1 MRSLLLLL
9 YAVVFSGMPLVNFAV
24 LFFTLCSF
32 SVNFG
37 TCPLTFHGKTCK
49 IELFPEGSKPSFIQ
63 SCNHKEGLITNLSR
77 RNFIKIAGLSAA
89 AVAGAALFTGC
100 SGQLMLP
107 VRFSATVIG
116 KDIQKALDTKQFS
129 VVASLK
135 PDAQENAIN
144 AFVRRQLPLS
154 MYEVDFIERKTDTLD
169 GKETDYLFV
178 TLKNS

>member
-1 MRSLLLLL
+1 M
-9 YAVVFSGMPLVNFAV
+9 
-24 LFFTLCSF
+24 
-32 SVNFG
+32 
-37 TCPLTFHGKTCK
+37 
-49 IELFPEGSKPSFIQ
+49 
-63 SCNHKEGLITNLSR
+63 NLSR
-77 RNFIKIAGLSAA
+77 RNFMKIAGLSAA

-116 KDIQKALDTKQFS
+116 IETQKALDTQQFS
-129 VVASLK
+129 VVADLSE
-135 PDAQENAIN
+135 DAQKNAIN
-144 AFVRRQLPLS
+144 AFVRSQLRQP

>member
-1 MRSLLLLL
+1 M
-9 YAVVFSGMPLVNFAV
+9 
-24 LFFTLCSF
+24 
-32 SVNFG
+32 
-37 TCPLTFHGKTCK
+37 
-49 IELFPEGSKPSFIQ
+49 
-63 SCNHKEGLITNLSR
+63 NLSR

-169 GKETDYLFV
+169 GKETDYLFLPAALGREIFRV
-178 TLKNS
+178 PFCFDALQKTGVSVQKQSCTPVGFCYIMRRNAKHPRFYRKDRSPCEFVFIPSAARST

>member
-1 MRSLLLLL
+1 M
-9 YAVVFSGMPLVNFAV
+9 
-24 LFFTLCSF
+24 
-32 SVNFG
+32 
-37 TCPLTFHGKTCK
+37 TFHGKTCK

-63 SCNHKEGLITNLSR
+63 SCNHKEGL
-77 RNFIKIAGLSAA
+77 IKIAGLSAA

>member
-1 MRSLLLLL
+1 M
-9 YAVVFSGMPLVNFAV
+9 
-24 LFFTLCSF
+24 
-32 SVNFG
+32 
-37 TCPLTFHGKTCK
+37 
-49 IELFPEGSKPSFIQ
+49 
-63 SCNHKEGLITNLSR
+63 NLSR

-144 AFVRRQLPLS
+144 AFVSIARHGQLPLS

>member
-1 MRSLLLLL
+1 M
-9 YAVVFSGMPLVNFAV
+9 
-24 LFFTLCSF
+24 
-32 SVNFG
+32 
-37 TCPLTFHGKTCK
+37 
-49 IELFPEGSKPSFIQ
+49 
-63 SCNHKEGLITNLSR
+63 NLSR

-135 PDAQENAIN
+135 PDRPGERHQRFCETSASPVY
-144 AFVRRQLPLS
+144 VRGR
-154 MYEVDFIERKTDTLD
+154 FH
-169 GKETDYLFV
+169 
-178 TLKNS
+178 

>member
-1 MRSLLLLL
+1 M
-9 YAVVFSGMPLVNFAV
+9 
-24 LFFTLCSF
+24 
-32 SVNFG
+32 
-37 TCPLTFHGKTCK
+37 
-49 IELFPEGSKPSFIQ
+49 
-63 SCNHKEGLITNLSR
+63 NLSR

-144 AFVRRQLPLS
+144 AFVRRQLPHVLCTRS
-154 MYEVDFIERKTDTLD
+154 MFIERKTDTLD
-169 GKETDYLFV
+169 GKDESDYLFV
-178 TLKNS
+178 NNLKVINSKINVALQVAVSYPAALRTAADALCSVPFCPVLTHCKRPVSPCKNSLAPRWASVI

>member
-1 MRSLLLLL
+1 M
-9 YAVVFSGMPLVNFAV
+9 
-24 LFFTLCSF
+24 
-32 SVNFG
+32 
-37 TCPLTFHGKTCK
+37 
-49 IELFPEGSKPSFIQ
+49 
-63 SCNHKEGLITNLSR
+63 NLSR

-144 AFVRRQLPLS
+144 AFVRRQLHLS

>member
-1 MRSLLLLL
+1 M
-9 YAVVFSGMPLVNFAV
+9 
-24 LFFTLCSF
+24 
-32 SVNFG
+32 
-37 TCPLTFHGKTCK
+37 
-49 IELFPEGSKPSFIQ
+49 
-63 SCNHKEGLITNLSR
+63 NLSR

-100 SGQLMLP
+100 SGQLML
-107 VRFSATVIG
+107 RFSATVIG

-169 GKETDYLFV
+169 GKETDYLYV
-178 TLKNS
+178 TLKTS

>member
-1 MRSLLLLL
+1 M
-9 YAVVFSGMPLVNFAV
+9 
-24 LFFTLCSF
+24 
-32 SVNFG
+32 
-37 TCPLTFHGKTCK
+37 
-49 IELFPEGSKPSFIQ
+49 
-63 SCNHKEGLITNLSR
+63 NLSR

-154 MYEVDFIERKTDTLD
+154 MCTRSISLSARPIHWTARRPIICSLP
-169 GKETDYLFV
+169 
-178 TLKNS
+178 

>member
-1 MRSLLLLL
+1 M
-9 YAVVFSGMPLVNFAV
+9 
-24 LFFTLCSF
+24 
-32 SVNFG
+32 
-37 TCPLTFHGKTCK
+37 
-49 IELFPEGSKPSFIQ
+49 
-63 SCNHKEGLITNLSR
+63 NLSR
-77 RNFIKIAGLSAA
+77 RNFMKIAGLSAA

-100 SGQLMLP
+100 SGSGQLMLP
-107 VRFSATVIG
+107 VRFSDTVIG

>member
-1 MRSLLLLL
+1 M
-9 YAVVFSGMPLVNFAV
+9 
-24 LFFTLCSF
+24 
-32 SVNFG
+32 
-37 TCPLTFHGKTCK
+37 
-49 IELFPEGSKPSFIQ
+49 
-63 SCNHKEGLITNLSR
+63 NLSR

-107 VRFSATVIG
+107 VRFSVTVIG
-116 KDIQKALDTKQFS
+116 KETQKALDTQQFS
-129 VVASLK
+129 VVADLSE
-135 PDAQENAIN
+135 DAQKNAIN
-144 AFVRRQLPLS
+144 AFVRSQLRQP

>member
-1 MRSLLLLL
+1 M
-9 YAVVFSGMPLVNFAV
+9 
-24 LFFTLCSF
+24 
-32 SVNFG
+32 
-37 TCPLTFHGKTCK
+37 
-49 IELFPEGSKPSFIQ
+49 
-63 SCNHKEGLITNLSR
+63 NLSR

-100 SGQLMLP
+100 SGSGQLMLP

-169 GKETDYLFV
+169 GKETDYLYV
-178 TLKNS
+178 TLKTS

>member
-1 MRSLLLLL
+1 
-9 YAVVFSGMPLVNFAV
+9 
-24 LFFTLCSF
+24 
-32 SVNFG
+32 
-37 TCPLTFHGKTCK
+37 
-49 IELFPEGSKPSFIQ
+49 
-63 SCNHKEGLITNLSR
+63 
-77 RNFIKIAGLSAA
+77 
-89 AVAGAALFTGC
+89 
-100 SGQLMLP
+100 MLP

-178 TLKNS
+178 TLKNQLTARHSFLQLWDARFFPRPFLF

>member
-1 MRSLLLLL
+1 M
-9 YAVVFSGMPLVNFAV
+9 
-24 LFFTLCSF
+24 
-32 SVNFG
+32 
-37 TCPLTFHGKTCK
+37 
-49 IELFPEGSKPSFIQ
+49 
-63 SCNHKEGLITNLSR
+63 NLSR

-169 GKETDYLFV
+169 GKEGDRLSVRYPEKQLTARHSFLQLWDARFFASLFV
-178 TLKNS
+178 LTHYKRPVSPCKNSLAPRWASVI

>member
-1 MRSLLLLL
+1 M
-9 YAVVFSGMPLVNFAV
+9 
-24 LFFTLCSF
+24 
-32 SVNFG
+32 
-37 TCPLTFHGKTCK
+37 
-49 IELFPEGSKPSFIQ
+49 
-63 SCNHKEGLITNLSR
+63 NLSR
-77 RNFIKIAGLSAA
+77 RNFMKIAGLSAA

-116 KDIQKALDTKQFS
+116 KETQKALVTQQFS
-129 VVASLK
+129 VVADLSE
-135 PDAQENAIN
+135 DAQNAIN
-144 AFVRRQLPLS
+144 AFVRSQLRQP

>member
-1 MRSLLLLL
+1 M
-9 YAVVFSGMPLVNFAV
+9 
-24 LFFTLCSF
+24 
-32 SVNFG
+32 
-37 TCPLTFHGKTCK
+37 
-49 IELFPEGSKPSFIQ
+49 
-63 SCNHKEGLITNLSR
+63 NLSR

-135 PDAQENAIN
+135 PD
-144 AFVRRQLPLS
+144 
-154 MYEVDFIERKTDTLD
+154 FIERKTDTLD

>member
-1 MRSLLLLL
+1 M
-9 YAVVFSGMPLVNFAV
+9 
-24 LFFTLCSF
+24 
-32 SVNFG
+32 
-37 TCPLTFHGKTCK
+37 
-49 IELFPEGSKPSFIQ
+49 
-63 SCNHKEGLITNLSR
+63 NLSR

-100 SGQLMLP
+100 SGSGQLMLP

-154 MYEVDFIERKTDTLD
+154 MYEVESIERKTDTLD
-169 GKETDYLFV
+169 GKETDYLYV
-178 TLKNS
+178 TLKTS

>member
-1 MRSLLLLL
+1 M
-9 YAVVFSGMPLVNFAV
+9 
-24 LFFTLCSF
+24 
-32 SVNFG
+32 
-37 TCPLTFHGKTCK
+37 
-49 IELFPEGSKPSFIQ
+49 
-63 SCNHKEGLITNLSR
+63 NLSR

-116 KDIQKALDTKQFS
+116 KDIQKALD
-129 VVASLK
+129 
-135 PDAQENAIN
+135 AQENAIN